1 MASVAMRER
10 WLHPPRIPLQIQD
23 RHPCRKRIFQLLP
36 YRASR
41 AGNKNQQTT
50 GQSFRSKDHGVVD
63 PDMNNMILLV
73 EVPWFAVEEQIAA
86 MNAARTIQNS
96 LTHNGSQST
105 DRRAI
110 A

>member
-1 MASVAMRER
+1 
-10 WLHPPRIPLQIQD
+10 
-23 RHPCRKRIFQLLP
+23 
-36 YRASR
+36 
-41 AGNKNQQTT
+41 
-50 GQSFRSKDHGVVD
+50 
-63 PDMNNMILLV
+63 MNNMILLV